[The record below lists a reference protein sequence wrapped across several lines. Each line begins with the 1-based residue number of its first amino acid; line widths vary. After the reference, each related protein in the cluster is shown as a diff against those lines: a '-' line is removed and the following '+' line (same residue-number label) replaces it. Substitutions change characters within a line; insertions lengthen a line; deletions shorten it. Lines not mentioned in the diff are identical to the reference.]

1 MRRPLRLIAAAVL
14 TAAFLVPVPAG
25 AQSITGAFGDPQ
37 SDKAEDIHIEA
48 DVLEIEQKKQ
58 IATFTGR
65 VDATRGAIRL
75 RSNILIAEY
84 REVKTGDKT
93 KTEITKLDA
102 RGNVIVTSKDK
113 KAVGAWAIMLPQTGK
128 VTMGGNV
135 VLTQGATVIEGETLE
150 MDLNTGKSRLIGSK
164 GKSGRVKGVFV
175 PSRK

>member
-1 MRRPLRLIAAAVL
+1 MSRRLRNFAAALALLAV
-14 TAAFLVPVPAG
+14 TSVPAG
-25 AQSITGAFGDPQ
+25 AQSLTGTFGDPK

-58 IATFTGR
+58 LATFTGR
-65 VDATRGAIRL
+65 VDATRGALRL
-75 RSNILIAEY
+75 RSNSLIAEY
-84 REVKTGDKT
+84 REVKKGETT

-113 KAVGAWAIMLPQTGK
+113 TAVSEWAIMLPQTGK

-135 VLTQGATVIEGETLE
+135 KLTQGETVIEGETLE

-164 GKSGRVKGVFV
+164 GSSGRVKGVFV